1 MNLLSIGWRLL
12 TSLSSDREVRR
23 SERLIGARLASA
35 ARPIEEITFIGWDN
49 GDEGP
54 AFPKYA
60 VRIAPAGASPR
71 TMTIGVRSHYGEPI
85 FMSLLANGN
94 WSRLA

>member
-1 MNLLSIGWRLL
+1 MNLLSIGRRLL
-12 TSLSSDREVRR
+12 TSLSSHREVRR
-23 SERLIGARLASA
+23 SGRLIGARLASA
-35 ARPIEEITFIGWDN
+35 ARPIEEIRFIGWDN

-60 VRIAPAGASPR
+60 VRIAPAGVPPL

-85 FMSLLANGN
+85 FMSLSASGD